1 MTELIV
7 LLGTDVPLILN
18 LDQFMS
24 FEYSEILIGEK
35 DISKILTCVAPT
47 GFTMTIKGEAAS
59 YVWAQLERIA
69 NRSPS
74 QRGDDKSP
82 PIIQ

>member
-7 LLGTDVPLILN
+7 LLGTDVPTILN

-24 FEYSEILIGEK
+24 FEYSQIVIDEHEINTT
-35 DISKILTCVAPT
+35 LTCVAPT
-47 GFTMTIKGEAAS
+47 GFSMTIKGAAAS
-59 YVWAQLERIA
+59 YTWAALERIA